1 MNKRKEHN
9 HLDCQHCDSRFKSV
23 FCDLAEEELEAL
35 NSHKSCSQ
43 VKRGQVIFNEGFHPH
58 GIYCVNAGKIKVS
71 QMGDAGREHI
81 VRLAKEG
88 DILGYRAVLSGGKYS
103 CSAIALDD
111 CSICFIPKEVFL
123 GMVQRD
129 GSLSMSMMRLLSEN
143 LRQAETRIIE
153 MAQKPVRER
162 LAESILFLKETYGY
176 EEGNQVLNVT
186 MSREELANMTG
197 TATETAIRLLSEM
210 KSDGIIELTGKKI
223 GILNHA
229 KLVKTANLFD

>member
-1 MNKRKEHN
+1 M
-9 HLDCQHCDSRFKSV
+9 DCHHCDSRFKSV
-23 FCDLAEEELEAL
+23 FCDLASEELEAL
-35 NSHKSCSQ
+35 NNHKSCSQ
-43 VKRGQVIFNEGFHPH
+43 IKKGQVIFNEGFHPH
-58 GIYCVNAGKIKVS
+58 GIYCVNSGKIKVS

-81 VRLAKEG
+81 VRLAKDG
-88 DILGYRAVLSGGKYS
+88 DILGYRAVLSGDKYS

-111 CSICFIPKEVFL
+111 CNICFVPKEVFL

-129 GSLSMSMMRLLSEN
+129 VSLSMSMMRLLSDN
-143 LRQAETRIIE
+143 LKQAETRITE

-176 EEGNQVLNVT
+176 ETGTNILNVT

-197 TATETAIRLLSEM
+197 TATETAIRLLSEL

-223 GILNHA
+223 GILDHS

>member
-1 MNKRKEHN
+1 MIKRKDQAHV
-9 HLDCQHCDSRFKSV
+9 DCHHCDSRFKSV
-23 FCDLAEEELEAL
+23 FCDLASEELEAL
-35 NSHKSCSQ
+35 NNHKSCSQ
-43 VKRGQVIFNEGFHPH
+43 IKKGQVIFNEGFHPH
-58 GIYCVNAGKIKVS
+58 GIYCVNSGKIKVS

-81 VRLAKEG
+81 VRLAKDG
-88 DILGYRAVLSGGKYS
+88 DILGYRAVLSGDKYS

-111 CSICFIPKEVFL
+111 CNICFVPKEVFL

-129 GSLSMSMMRLLSEN
+129 VSLSMSMMRLLSDN
-143 LRQAETRIIE
+143 LKQAETRITE

-176 EEGNQVLNVT
+176 ETGTNILNVT

-197 TATETAIRLLSEM
+197 TATETAIRLLSEL

-223 GILNHA
+223 GILDHS
-229 KLVKTANLFD
+229 KLVPTANLFD

>member
-1 MNKRKEHN
+1 MNKRKEHS
-9 HLDCQHCDSRFKSV
+9 HLDCHHCDSRFKSV
-23 FCDLAEEELEAL
+23 FCDLAGEELDAL
-35 NSHKSCSQ
+35 NNHKSCSS
-43 VKRGQVIFNEGFHPH
+43 VKKGQVIFNEGFHPH
-58 GIYCVNAGKIKVS
+58 GIYCVNTGKIKVS

-88 DILGYRAVLSGGKYS
+88 DILGYRAILSGDKYS

-129 GSLSMSMMRLLSEN
+129 VSLSMSMMRLLSEN
-143 LRQAETRIIE
+143 LRQAETRITE

-162 LAESILFLKETYGY
+162 LAESILFLKETYGF
-176 EEGNQVLNVT
+176 EEGTQVLNVT

-197 TATETAIRLLSEM
+197 TATETAIRLLSEL
-210 KSDGIIELTGKKI
+210 KADGIIELSGKKI